1 MPPNSLIATL
11 ELKEKKEIY
20 SMKNHHYQTNLVQH
34 LGPMPGEAFEFL
46 RLYKVFVKDQ
56 QSIMYNIRIQPR
68 NHVLNRHTLQVF
80 LNLSFP
86 DDNQLSPTWCPPYI
100 SCSENE
106 LCYLSFSNKLSHAG
120 RRLKSLFH
128 ISVTSFISAKF

>member
-20 SMKNHHYQTNLVQH
+20 SMKNHHCQTNLIQH
-34 LGPMPGEAFEFL
+34 PGRMPEEPFEFL
-46 RLYKVFVKDQ
+46 KLYKIFVKDQ
-56 QSIMYNIRIQPR
+56 QSIMYNIQIHPR

-86 DDNQLSPTWCPPYI
+86 DDNQLSPSWCPPYI

-106 LCYLSFSNKLSHAG
+106 LCYLSFSNKVSHAG
-120 RRLKSLFH
+120 GKFKSLFH
-128 ISVTSFISAKF
+128 INTTSFTSAKF